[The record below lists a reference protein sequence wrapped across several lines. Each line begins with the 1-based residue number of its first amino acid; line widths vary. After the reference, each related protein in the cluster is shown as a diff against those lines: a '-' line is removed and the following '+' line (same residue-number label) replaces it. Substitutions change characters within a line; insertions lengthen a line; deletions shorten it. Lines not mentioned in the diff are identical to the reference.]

1 MMAVE
6 AQVRRFVLENYLFG
20 QVEQMPADGESL
32 VESGV
37 IDSTGVLE
45 LIDFLESEFE
55 IVVADNEAVPENLD
69 SIECISRFIVSKQT
83 AH

>member
-6 AQVRRFVLENYLFG
+6 AQVRKFVLENYLFG

-45 LIDFLESEFE
+45 LIDFLESEFD
-55 IVVADNEAVPENLD
+55 IVVADDEAVPENLD
-69 SIECISRFIVSKQT
+69 SIECISRFIVSKR
-83 AH
+83 AAD